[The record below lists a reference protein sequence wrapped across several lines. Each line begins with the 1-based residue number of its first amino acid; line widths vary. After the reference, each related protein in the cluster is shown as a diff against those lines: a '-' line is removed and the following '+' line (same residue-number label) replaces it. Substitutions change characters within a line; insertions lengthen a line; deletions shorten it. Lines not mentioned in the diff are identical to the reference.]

1 MSSNVVPT
9 YKRLMLPSARPQFDR
24 IGNDYGLTNDLD
36 QFCRDLTNTAASPN
50 RPLTE
55 VAIHDIFDELE
66 SGLST
71 PQHDWARAWRMFRDA
86 GWLDKVKSLRALMA
100 KRRPPW
106 QLRITCHIFR
116 GLGDVVPVEV
126 EIVYDIN
133 HVDETVTFIRFES
146 YTPTSQSEGSTPNV
160 W

>member
-9 YKRLMLPSARPQFDR
+9 YKRLLLPSARPQLDR
-24 IGNDYGLTNDLD
+24 IGNDYGLMNDLD
-36 QFCRDLTNTAASPN
+36 QLCRGITSTAASPN

-55 VAIHDIFDELE
+55 VSIDDIFDELE

-71 PQHDWARAWRMFRDA
+71 PQQDWARAWRRFRDA
-86 GWLDKVKSLRALMA
+86 GWTDKLKSLRMLMA
-100 KRRPPW
+100 KRRPMW
-106 QLRITCHIFR
+106 QLRVIGHTFL
-116 GLGDVVPVEV
+116 GLGGAVPVEV

-146 YTPTSQSEGSTPNV
+146 YTPTSQSEGTKANV